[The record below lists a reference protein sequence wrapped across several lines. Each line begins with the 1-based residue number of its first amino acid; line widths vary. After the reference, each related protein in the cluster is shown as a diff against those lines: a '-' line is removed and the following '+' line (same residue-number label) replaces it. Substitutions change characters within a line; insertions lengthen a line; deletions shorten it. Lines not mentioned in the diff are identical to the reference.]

1 MLLELELLLQR
12 EGRDGSF
19 DAAASLNNSGHFAD
33 GYAVRKRR
41 SRATEPVHR
50 HHLAGHDKF
59 DEQVF
64 ARRMAREQ
72 PMGHVRQRLTF
83 RRSGAAMPTGGKLAK
98 LLYRKLPLSSG
109 GKRR

>member
-50 HHLAGHDKF
+50 HHQAGHDNNSMNRCSRG
-59 DEQVF
+59 EWHASSQW
-64 ARRMAREQ
+64 AMC
-72 PMGHVRQRLTF
+72 G
-83 RRSGAAMPTGGKLAK
+83 SG
-98 LLYRKLPLSSG
+98 
-109 GKRR
+109 